1 MTGPILVV
9 EDDSGVSSFLRW
21 GLEDEGYAVTLAA
34 DGAEGLR
41 CVDEV
46 RPALIL
52 LDYGLPILDGAGF
65 VDGLRDRGRDD
76 IPIVLVTA
84 DDRAEEKAARVRARA
99 VLAKPLQLDDL
110 LRIVAELV

>member
-1 MTGPILVV
+1 MTRPILVI
-9 EDDSGVSSFLRW
+9 EDDPGVSSFLRW
-21 GLEDEGYAVTLAA
+21 GLEDEGYIVTLAA

-52 LDYGLPILDGAGF
+52 LDYGLPVLDGAGF
-65 VDGLRDRGRDD
+65 ADGLRDSGRDD

-84 DDRAEEKAARVRARA
+84 DERAEEKATRVRARA
-99 VLAKPLQLDDL
+99 VLPKPLVLDEL
-110 LRIVAELV
+110 LRVVAQLV